1 MLEIMMIK
9 LRTELKYWSPK
20 CVTSFMNI
28 NWIGSCWCWH
38 TALHSCLPQKQL
50 KKKSWQWGMNIF
62 SQPSPTL
69 ATLKCW
75 SLLWCART
83 KIKLPQKENSVRMK
97 CDGSDVDKYSP
108 AVPWDLWKNQVQTCQ
123 IVKIYRKTKS
133 NKNQQKNVD
142 GPTWWPNTPE
152 LQESHK
158 PRPHLCS
165 RRLVA
170 LGKKFWNFNLDLIQ
184 TLKSI

>member
-1 MLEIMMIK
+1 MNQINITTLWQQYWSIYSFMYCSIGVLCSKMLEIMMIK

-28 NWIGSCWCWH
+28 NWIGRCWCWH
-38 TALHSCLPQKQL
+38 TALHSCLPQKQS

-69 ATLKCW
+69 ATLKWW

-108 AVPWDLWKNQVQTCQ
+108 AVPWDLWKNQHQTCK
-123 IVKIYRKTKS
+123 IVKNYRKTKS
-133 NKNQQKNVD
+133 NKKSAKKC
-142 GPTWWPNTPE
+142 WWAD
-152 LQESHK
+152 
-158 PRPHLCS
+158 
-165 RRLVA
+165 LVA
-170 LGKKFWNFNLDLIQ
+170 QYAWAAGE
-184 TLKSI
+184 S